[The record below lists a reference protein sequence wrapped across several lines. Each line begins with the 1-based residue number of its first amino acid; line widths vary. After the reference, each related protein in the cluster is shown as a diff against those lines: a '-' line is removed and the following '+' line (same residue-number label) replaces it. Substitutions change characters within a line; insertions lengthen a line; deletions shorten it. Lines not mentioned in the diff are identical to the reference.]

1 MIKVLVV
8 GQTPPPYGGQA
19 IMIKKLLEGK
29 FYRIQLFHVRLNFSK
44 EIDDIGKFRSVKLLH
59 LFNVIGKIIYMRF
72 KHKIHILYYPPAGPD
87 KIPMYRDLAI
97 LISTRWLFKH
107 TIFHLHAGGI
117 SKLYPKL
124 SIILKYFF
132 RRAYFKADGV
142 IRLSEL
148 NPPDSQKLKAKRE
161 FIIPNGIEDYYITQN
176 TSRRRQNS
184 AYEILFV
191 GILRES
197 KGILILLQAANIFRK
212 RDLNFRL
219 KIIGKFVSA
228 QFRKTVFEKIALY
241 ELEKYVTFPGVLIGS
256 EKREAFANADIFC
269 FPSFFE
275 SETFGLVI
283 LEAMQFALPVVATK
297 WRGIPSMI
305 EDGKSGFLVP
315 INDSQQLAEKIAIL
329 LKNPKK
335 GQLMGKRGRQIYLEK
350 FTVEKFW
357 HNMEE
362 AFISVG

>member
-1 MIKVLVV
+1 
-8 GQTPPPYGGQA
+8 
-19 IMIKKLLEGK
+19 
-29 FYRIQLFHVRLNFSK
+29 
-44 EIDDIGKFRSVKLLH
+44 
-59 LFNVIGKIIYMRF
+59 MRF

-97 LISTRWLFKH
+97 LISTRWLFKC
-107 TIFHLHAGGI
+107 IVFHLHAGGI
-117 SKLYPKL
+117 SELYPKL
-124 SIILKYFF
+124 SPILKYFF
-132 RRAYFKADGV
+132 RWAYFKANGV

-148 NPPDSQKLKAKRE
+148 SPPDSQKLKTKRE
-161 FIIPNGIEDYYITQN
+161 FIIPNGIEDRYIPKN
-176 TSRRRQNS
+176 TRKQRQYS
-184 AYEILFV
+184 AHKILFV
-191 GILRES
+191 GAVRES
-197 KGILILLQAANIFRK
+197 KGILILLQATSMLRK
-212 RDLNFRL
+212 YGLNFRL
-219 KIIGKFVSA
+219 KVIGKFVSA
-228 QFRKTVFEKIALY
+228 RFKKTVFEKIALY

-275 SETFGLVI
+275 AESFPLVI

-315 INDSQQLAEKIAIL
+315 INDSQELAKKVVIL
-329 LKNPKK
+329 LKNPEK

-350 FTVEKFW
+350 FTAEKFW

-362 AFISVG
+362 AFISIDNFSSR